1 MTTARDQIKREELRA
16 MMGDDPDAWL
26 NARLAEAA
34 RPQADAGFAVET
46 NRIVLLDAEGKVERL
61 PLMHKYDA
69 AAAIYDRLIREPG
82 WRAVAG

>member
-34 RPQADAGFAVET
+34 RLQDEDMADDALLCYD
-46 NRIVLLDAEGKVERL
+46 IVTDDVEGKPLREVMDRIER
-61 PLMHKYDA
+61 
-69 AAAIYDRLIREPG
+69 E
-82 WRAVAG
+82 RATACPTE